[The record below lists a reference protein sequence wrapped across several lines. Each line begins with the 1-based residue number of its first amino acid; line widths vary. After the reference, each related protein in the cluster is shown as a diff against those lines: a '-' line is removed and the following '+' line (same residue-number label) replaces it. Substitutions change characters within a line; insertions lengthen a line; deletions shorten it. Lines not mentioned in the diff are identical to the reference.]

1 MYIKSIENAPKKKGK
16 HNQENTIQPFPI
28 WSINEIQR
36 KTRHS
41 TWWTL
46 DQSKGVLIM
55 APFNFGKKD
64 SSHWNPTIALSPKPA
79 KQAKGGQSYTSSSA
93 YACPE
98 FSIPTWVHKWS
109 KPLYQGIALGP
120 YNTWICNRTSPG
132 TVPSLPS
139 PLHIYN
145 TQIHC
150 VHPNSQLECAHL

>member
-1 MYIKSIENAPKKKGK
+1 
-16 HNQENTIQPFPI
+16 
-28 WSINEIQR
+28 
-36 KTRHS
+36 
-41 TWWTL
+41 
-46 DQSKGVLIM
+46 M

-120 YNTWICNRTSPG
+120 YNTCICNRTSPG

-150 VHPNSQLECAHL
+150 VHPNSQLECAHLQLLILKMPLKTRALMTSTLPNCPQIHYSSIFVEIILQTGGTGSLNKLP